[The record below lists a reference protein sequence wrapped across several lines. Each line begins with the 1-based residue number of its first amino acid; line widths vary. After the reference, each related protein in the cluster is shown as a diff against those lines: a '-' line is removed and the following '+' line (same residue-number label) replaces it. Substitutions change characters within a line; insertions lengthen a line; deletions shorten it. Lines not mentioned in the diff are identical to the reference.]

1 MFVLAISQNNRQKA
15 VPPEPIFKFKNKGK
29 MEKNILTFSE
39 AAEYTGMSKSYLY
52 KLTSTGKIA
61 HYKPSGKLIYFN
73 REELEAWIFSNRITP
88 MSEIDQ
94 QATDYTVAGKAPR
107 MGRRGGKL

>member
-1 MFVLAISQNNRQKA
+1 MIIDNQNNRQKA

-107 MGRRGGKL
+107 MGRKGGKL

>member
-1 MFVLAISQNNRQKA
+1 MIINNQINRQKA
-15 VPPEPIFKFKNKGK
+15 VPPEPIFKLKKLGK

-107 MGRRGGKL
+107 MGRKGGKL

>member
-1 MFVLAISQNNRQKA
+1 
-15 VPPEPIFKFKNKGK
+15 

-61 HYKPSGKLIYFN
+61 HYKPGGKLIYFN

-107 MGRRGGKL
+107 MGRKGGKL

>member
-1 MFVLAISQNNRQKA
+1 
-15 VPPEPIFKFKNKGK
+15 

-94 QATDYTVAGKAPR
+94 QATDYTVAGKALHA
-107 MGRRGGKL
+107 GRKGGRL

>member
-107 MGRRGGKL
+107 MGRKGGKL